1 MSIGGLQIP
10 VYKLFLLPFVVVIG
24 ASSALAKEPFYPD
37 YTPRCDWG
45 INKGAQQK
53 LNLLAMEYK
62 IKETKRYWAEED
74 KSGFFEDED
83 TKRIRLGVSEAVY
96 DLKFGLKLIDLKSHA
111 RRKYK
116 CDLNVTIPRF
126 PL

>member
-10 VYKLFLLPFVVVIG
+10 VYKLFLVPFVVVIG
-24 ASSALAKEPFYPD
+24 ASSSLAKEPFYPD
-37 YTPRCDWG
+37 YTPTCDWG

-53 LNLLAMEYK
+53 LNLLAMEYE
-62 IKETKRYWAEED
+62 IKETKKNWTEEV
-74 KSGFFEDED
+74 FEDED
-83 TKRIRLGVSEAVY
+83 AKRIRLGVLEAVY
-96 DLKFGLKLIDLKSHA
+96 DLKFRLKLIDLESHA

>member
-1 MSIGGLQIP
+1 MSTGGLQIP

-53 LNLLAMEYK
+53 LNLLVMEYK
-62 IKETKRYWAEED
+62 IKEAKKNWAETA
-74 KSGFFEDED
+74 FEDED
-83 TKRIRLGVSEAVY
+83 AKSIRLGVLEAVY
-96 DLKFGLKLIDLKSHA
+96 DLKFRLKLIDLESHA

-116 CDLNVTIPRF
+116 CDLNVTIPSF
-126 PL
+126 SL